1 MTGVLAISFPY
12 QILVLADCR
21 VTWRSANPRPQDNLQ
36 KLYHFSPTGVIGF
49 AGGVAAAKSLFQHI
63 RAQPRGQPLPPSPT
77 TIAHELSTWAKDSYH
92 SLRSVDQVEFELL
105 YAAADYSRVGLA
117 AENLVFAENVLATM
131 VAPQFDPE
139 FHMDTAA
146 LAYAMSLR
154 GPDLVRTRDDLL
166 SVAVEPSGV
175 AFQVAMLIG
184 SFGEMLAR
192 MSGQPVGGLF
202 TAASVDARGVTWH
215 PYSYSQEV
223 GLRIIDNRFVQFD
236 NREDPPK
243 AFPLEGVWQFDAR
256 HPTVEALYVKPP
268 DSRPPEGS
276 AA

>member
-1 MTGVLAISFPY
+1 
-12 QILVLADCR
+12 
-21 VTWRSANPRPQDNLQ
+21 
-36 KLYHFSPTGVIGF
+36 
-49 AGGVAAAKSLFQHI
+49 
-63 RAQPRGQPLPPSPT
+63 
-77 TIAHELSTWAKDSYH
+77 LSTWAKDSYH

-184 SFGEMLAR
+184 SFGEMLA
-192 MSGQPVGGLF
+192 
-202 TAASVDARGVTWH
+202 
-215 PYSYSQEV
+215 
-223 GLRIIDNRFVQFD
+223 
-236 NREDPPK
+236 
-243 AFPLEGVWQFDAR
+243 
-256 HPTVEALYVKPP
+256 
-268 DSRPPEGS
+268 
-276 AA
+276 